1 MYQERISRMEWFT
14 LFGTSVP
21 SEQFAYPYCWGKNS
35 QTVLNAII
43 TMLLE
48 NCFELLFNIIDIA
61 IGKKRNHLL
70 DLLDGQ
76 VPPL

>member
-1 MYQERISRMEWFT
+1 MYKDCSLHKEWFT
-14 LFGTSVP
+14 LFGNN
-21 SEQFAYPYCWGKNS
+21 AYPYCWDKNS
-35 QTVLNAII
+35 QIVLNAII
-43 TMLLE
+43 TILLE
-48 NCFELLFNIIDIA
+48 NCFKLFFNIIDIA